1 MSTMSTIRAATAIFS
16 LTNLDHSSC
25 LGTIESRL
33 KKLNGIRGANVDFV
47 TNAIEVN
54 YDPEQLT
61 VTEIRDFLRGLTT
74 KQEASNAST
83 RDNTGSLE

>member
-1 MSTMSTIRAATAIFS
+1 MSTMSAIRAATAIFS

-25 LGTIESRL
+25 LGTIEGRL

-61 VTEIRDFLRGLTT
+61 VAEIRDFLRGLDH
-74 KQEASNAST
+74 EA
-83 RDNTGSLE
+83 RGK